1 MFSLSDSMTFSS
13 LSIRL
18 PTSPLMLVLLPLQA
32 SHAGIRS
39 FIYKQSSVIGSQA
52 EHSGMRTYYFSAD
65 TQEDMNT
72 WLKAM
77 KEAAMMQNRKEAP
90 SR

>member
-1 MFSLSDSMTFSS
+1 M
-13 LSIRL
+13 
-18 PTSPLMLVLLPLQA
+18 LPLQV
-32 SHAGIRS
+32 SHTGMPS
-39 FIYKQSSVIGSQA
+39 SIYKQSTVVGSQA

-77 KEAAMMQNRKEAP
+77 NEAAKMQNHNEAAIK
-90 SR
+90 

>member
-1 MFSLSDSMTFSS
+1 MPSS
-13 LSIRL
+13 
-18 PTSPLMLVLLPLQA
+18 
-32 SHAGIRS
+32 
-39 FIYKQSSVIGSQA
+39 IYKQSTVVGSQA

-77 KEAAMMQNRKEAP
+77 NEAAKMQNHNEAAIK
-90 SR
+90 

>member
-1 MFSLSDSMTFSS
+1 MPSAHLCPSLSYLS
-13 LSIRL
+13 LIL
-18 PTSPLMLVLLPLQA
+18 DLLPLQV
-32 SHAGIRS
+32 SHTGMPS
-39 FIYKQSSVIGSQA
+39 FIYKQSTVVGSQA

-77 KEAAMMQNRKEAP
+77 NEAAKMQNRNEAAIK
-90 SR
+90 